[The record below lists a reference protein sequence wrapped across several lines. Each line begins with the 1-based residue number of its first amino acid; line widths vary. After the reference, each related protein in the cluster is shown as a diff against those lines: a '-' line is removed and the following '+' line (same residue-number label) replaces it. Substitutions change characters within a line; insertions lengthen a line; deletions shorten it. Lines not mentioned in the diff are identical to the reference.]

1 MPFEAHAWHF
11 GETIEAALGVLVTR
25 IAPDVTRLGSTAVD
39 TVRLAELHG
48 LRAVPGGFALVGRV
62 RSERRPDGG
71 GWNTWVASVG
81 ADDSGG
87 TVRVL
92 DVDRGDV
99 LFDLAA
105 LADGGFA
112 AAGSTGYTQNP
123 DGASISETCAPL
135 VLRLAADSTLREP
148 IAFAG
153 GPRQNPLRALLRHGN
168 RWLVA
173 GLRDGPGHALGRR
186 RPGADPRAGP
196 GGTARRAAL
205 TTLKARARPPSRAR
219 RGAPVRLIRPA
230 H

>member
-81 ADDSGG
+81 ADGSGG

-105 LADGGFA
+105 LADG
-112 AAGSTGYTQNP
+112 
-123 DGASISETCAPL
+123 ASISETCVPL

-230 H
+230 HSAPPAAPAPGHPPRA